1 MSTMVGI
8 TYEATV
14 KFHTRCEEVCR
25 VTSAQTPFS
34 ERVALGAL
42 RVFVTLGHGHRIES
56 SMKLHNDFTRRGETV
71 RHMYQSQTSRLI
83 VVIDDDVAVQEVTRA
98 YLEREGYSVFV
109 AGTGADGL
117 AVAQRVHAGL
127 IVLDLM
133 LPDKP
138 GEEVAREIRSRSD
151 VPLLILTAKATE
163 EERLHGLALG
173 ADDYL
178 TKPFSPREFV
188 ARVRAILR
196 RTQPVDLP
204 LVDHFTFQNGALQI
218 DTTTREVHVDG
229 RLVNLTKNEYRLL
242 VTLAQY
248 PGRVYS
254 RFELISR
261 VQGYDYE
268 GYERTIDAHVK
279 NLRKKIEI
287 DSRRPRFIQT
297 VFGSGYRLAR

>member
-1 MSTMVGI
+1 
-8 TYEATV
+8 
-14 KFHTRCEEVCR
+14 
-25 VTSAQTPFS
+25 
-34 ERVALGAL
+34 
-42 RVFVTLGHGHRIES
+42 
-56 SMKLHNDFTRRGETV
+56 
-71 RHMYQSQTSRLI
+71 MYQSQTSRII

-109 AGTGADGL
+109 AGTGTDGL
-117 AVAQRVHAGL
+117 AMAQRVHAGL
-127 IVLDLM
+127 VVLDLM

-151 VPLLILTAKATE
+151 VPLLMLTAKASE

-196 RTQPVDLP
+196 RTQAIDLP
-204 LVDHFTFQNGALQI
+204 LVDHFSFQNGALQI

-268 GYERTIDAHVK
+268 GYERTIRAREEPPQEDRDRLTSTAVHPDGVR
-279 NLRKKIEI
+279 LGLPPGEI
-287 DSRRPRFIQT
+287 
-297 VFGSGYRLAR
+297 VLARR